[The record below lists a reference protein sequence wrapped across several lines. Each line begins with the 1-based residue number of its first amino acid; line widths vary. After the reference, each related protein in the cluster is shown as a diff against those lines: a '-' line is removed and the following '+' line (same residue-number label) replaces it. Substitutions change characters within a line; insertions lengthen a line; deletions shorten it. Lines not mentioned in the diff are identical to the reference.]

1 MTPDPIA
8 FSGTKLNAPFSLL
21 GEGPTYDPHTGTAWW
36 FDILGRKLFEYALAS
51 ESVRLHDLPE
61 MGSVLARVDDGRQM
75 IVTETGLHL
84 RHVATGELELITPI
98 EADNQIT
105 RSNDG
110 RVHPC
115 GALWFGTM
123 GKSAEHKAGSIYHVA
138 RGVVTKLFP
147 DITIPNAICFSPDG
161 SIAYYTDTMS
171 AKLMRVT
178 IDPAT
183 ALPTGE
189 PDVLFDHRDG
199 KGGIDGAVC
208 DLDGVIWNARWGAGC
223 IDAYSSEG
231 KRISSFTV
239 PASQATCPAFVGTDA
254 RRLLVTSARE
264 GLSADQLAADPDA
277 GSTFLLDHPV
287 KGRFEPD
294 YIL

>member
-1 MTPDPIA
+1 MIADPLA
-8 FSGTKLNAPFSLL
+8 FSGKKLDAPASLL

-36 FDILGRKLFEYALAS
+36 FDIIGQKLFEYELTS
-51 ESVRLHDLPE
+51 DSVRIHDLPQ
-61 MGSVLARVDDGRQM
+61 MGSVLARIDDGRQM
-75 IVTETGLHL
+75 IATETGLHL

-98 EADNQIT
+98 EADNTVT

-110 RVHPC
+110 RVHSC

-123 GKSAEHKAGSIYHVA
+123 GKNAEKHAGAIYHVT
-138 RGVVTKLFP
+138 RGKVTKLFP
-147 DITIPNAICFSPDG
+147 DISIPNAICFSPDG

-171 AKLMRVT
+171 AKLMRVA

-183 ALPTGE
+183 ALPTGVPE
-189 PDVLFDHRDG
+189 LFFDHRGGDG
-199 KGGIDGAVC
+199 GLDGAVC
-208 DLDGVIWNARWGAGC
+208 DRDGNLWNARWGAGC
-223 IDAYSSEG
+223 IDAYSPEG
-231 KRISSFTV
+231 KRIVSLKV
-239 PASQATCPAFVGTDA
+239 PANQSTCPAFVGDDA
-254 RRLLVTSARE
+254 GQLLVTSALE

>member
-1 MTPDPIA
+1 MKTETIA
-8 FSGTKLNAPFSLL
+8 FSGRKLNVPACVL

-36 FDILGRKLFEYALAS
+36 FDILGRKLFEYELAAG
-51 ESVRLHDLPE
+51 SVKIHDLPV
-61 MGSVLARVDDGRQM
+61 MGSVLARVDDGRQ
-75 IVTETGLHL
+75 VVATEIGLHL

-98 EADNQIT
+98 EADNAAT

-115 GALWFGTM
+115 GALWYGTM
-123 GKSAEHKAGSIYHVA
+123 GKEAEKHAGAIYHVA
-138 RGVVTKLFP
+138 RGKVTTLFA

-161 SIAYYTDTMS
+161 TIAYFTDTMS
-171 AKLMRVT
+171 GKLMRVA

-183 ALPTGE
+183 ALPTGSPE
-189 PDVLFDHRDG
+189 VFFDHRGGD
-199 KGGIDGAVC
+199 GGIDGAVC
-208 DLDGVIWNARWGAGC
+208 DRNGMLWNARWGAGC
-223 IDAYSSEG
+223 IDGYSADGE
-231 KRISSFTV
+231 RVISLKV
-239 PASQATCPAFVGTDA
+239 PASQSSCPAFVGPDA
-254 RRLLVTSARE
+254 DRLLVTSARE
-264 GLSADQLAADPDA
+264 GLSAEALAADPEA

>member
-1 MTPDPIA
+1 MSVKEVA
-8 FSGTKLNAPFSLL
+8 FSGARLNVPASML

-36 FDILGRKLFEYALAS
+36 FDILGRKLVEYALAS
-51 ESVRLHDLPE
+51 DTCRMHDLPV
-61 MGSVLARVDDGRQM
+61 MGSVLARVDDDRQ
-75 IVTETGLHL
+75 VLATETGLQL
-84 RHVATGELELITPI
+84 RHRSSSELELIIPI
-98 EADNQIT
+98 EADNAAT

-123 GKSAEHKAGSIYHVA
+123 GKNAEKHAGAIYHVA
-138 RGVVTKLFP
+138 RGKVTMLFP

-161 SIAYYTDTMS
+161 AIAYFTDTM
-171 AKLMRVT
+171 AGKLMRVP

-183 ALPTGE
+183 ALPTGSPE
-189 PDVLFDHRDG
+189 IFFDHRGGD
-199 KGGIDGAVC
+199 GGIDGAVC
-208 DLDGVIWNARWGAGC
+208 DRDGMIWNARWGAGC
-223 IDAYSSEG
+223 IDGYSVDGERVVSL
-231 KRISSFTV
+231 KV
-239 PASQATCPAFVGTDA
+239 PASQSSCPAFVGPDA
-254 RRLLVTSARE
+254 DRLLVTSARE
-264 GLSADQLAADPDA
+264 GLSDQALAADPEA

>member
-1 MTPDPIA
+1 MTTKVIV
-8 FSGTKLNAPFSLL
+8 FSGTRLNAPACML

-36 FDILGRKLFEYALAS
+36 FDILGRKLVEYALAS
-51 ESVRLHDLPE
+51 DTVKVHDLPV
-61 MGSVLARVDDGRQM
+61 MGSVLARVDDDRQ
-75 IVTETGLHL
+75 VLATETGLHL

-98 EADNQIT
+98 EADNAAT

-123 GKSAEHKAGSIYHVA
+123 GKEAEKHAGAIYHVA
-138 RGVVTKLFP
+138 RGKVTTLFSN
-147 DITIPNAICFSPDG
+147 ITIPNAICFSPDG
-161 SIAYYTDTMS
+161 AIAYFTDTMS
-171 AKLMRVT
+171 GKLMRVA

-183 ALPTGE
+183 ALPTGSPE
-189 PDVLFDHRDG
+189 IFFDHRGGD
-199 KGGIDGAVC
+199 GGIDGAVC
-208 DLDGVIWNARWGAGC
+208 DRDGMIWNARWGAGC
-223 IDAYSSEG
+223 IDGYSAHGERVVSL
-231 KRISSFTV
+231 KV
-239 PASQATCPAFVGTDA
+239 PASQSSCPAFVGPEGD
-254 RRLLVTSARE
+254 RLMVTTARE
-264 GLSADQLAADPDA
+264 GLSAEALAADPEA

>member
-1 MTPDPIA
+1 MSVKEIA
-8 FSGTKLNAPFSLL
+8 FSGARLNAPVCVL

-36 FDILGRKLFEYALAS
+36 FDILGRKLLEYGLAS
-51 ESVRLHDLPE
+51 DALQVHDLPV
-61 MGSVLARVDDGRQM
+61 MASVLVRVDDDRQV

-84 RHVATGELELITPI
+84 RHRSSGELELITPI
-98 EADNQIT
+98 EAHNGIT

-123 GKSAEHKAGSIYHVA
+123 GKSAEKHAGAIYHVA
-138 RGVVTKLFP
+138 RGKVTTLFP

-161 SIAYYTDTMS
+161 AIAYFTDTM
-171 AKLMRVT
+171 AGKLMRVA

-183 ALPTGE
+183 ALPRGSPE
-189 PDVLFDHRDG
+189 IFFDHRGGD
-199 KGGIDGAVC
+199 GGIDGAVC
-208 DLDGVIWNARWGAGC
+208 DRDGMVWNARWGAGC
-223 IDAYSSEG
+223 IDGYSADG
-231 KRISSFTV
+231 ARIVSLKV
-239 PASQATCPAFVGTDA
+239 PASQSSCPAFVGPDA
-254 RRLLVTSARE
+254 DRLLVTSARE
-264 GLSADQLAADPDA
+264 GLSQEALAADPEA